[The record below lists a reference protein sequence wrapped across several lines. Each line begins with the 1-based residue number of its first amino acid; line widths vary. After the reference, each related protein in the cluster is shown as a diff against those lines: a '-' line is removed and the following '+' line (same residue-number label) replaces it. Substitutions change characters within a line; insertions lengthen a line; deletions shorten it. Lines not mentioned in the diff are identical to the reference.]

1 MTVHPAVAA
10 AVADAHRREW
20 AFVLAATVRV
30 TRDLDLAEE
39 CVQEAYA
46 RALGTWGSTGIPGR
60 PGAWLTTVAR
70 RRAVDLLRRDA
81 TARRVLPLLVTDPA
95 LAPGTGL
102 ADDGPG
108 ACALPGQ
115 ASSAVASSAGSAR
128 PAGTAEAQ
136 IPDDRLRL
144 VFTCCHPTLSDEAQV
159 ALALRLLCGLS
170 TAEVARAF
178 LVSEKTMAARITR
191 AKKKI
196 AAARIPYRVPP
207 VAELPERVDA
217 VLTVVHLLYSTGYA
231 APAGDELMR
240 TDLAERSLDLARM
253 LHGLLAG
260 HHEVTGLLALIL
272 LTDARRDARV
282 DGDGR
287 LVLLSEQDR
296 ARWDTA
302 KIAEGAALVREALG
316 TGPPGRF
323 TLMAAIAA
331 VHDEAPSFA
340 DTDWAQIVGLYDVL
354 MRRWPSPVVA
364 LNRAVAVGFADGPG
378 AGLTDLDALAERP
391 ELAGYG
397 YLSASRADFL
407 RRLGRTDEARLA
419 YQEALLLTEN
429 AAERAFLAA
438 RLDQLGP

>member
-1 MTVHPAVAA
+1 
-10 AVADAHRREW
+10 
-20 AFVLAATVRV
+20 
-30 TRDLDLAEE
+30 
-39 CVQEAYA
+39 
-46 RALGTWGSTGIPGR
+46 
-60 PGAWLTTVAR
+60 
-70 RRAVDLLRRDA
+70 
-81 TARRVLPLLVTDPA
+81 
-95 LAPGTGL
+95 
-102 ADDGPG
+102 
-108 ACALPGQ
+108 
-115 ASSAVASSAGSAR
+115 
-128 PAGTAEAQ
+128 
-136 IPDDRLRL
+136 
-144 VFTCCHPTLSDEAQV
+144 
-159 ALALRLLCGLS
+159 
-170 TAEVARAF
+170 VARAF

-260 HHEVTGLLALIL
+260 DHEVTGLLALIL

-282 DGDGR
+282 DDAGR

-323 TLMAAIAA
+323 ALMAAIAA

-378 AGLTDLDALAERP
+378 AGLTDLDALAESP

-429 AAERAFLAA
+429 AAERSFLAA

>member
-1 MTVHPAVAA
+1 MTAHPTVAA

-39 CVQEAYA
+39 CVQDAYA